1 MELDHVRRLINKLE
15 STSSSRKNWKFI
27 HVDETQKIKSSLV
40 EFESCIVKGIEPR
53 PRKQKP
59 SAPVNDYVAE
69 IAIDQI
75 ILKAVAVCTFGLI
88 CFNIWT
94 YSHIELTISDGDVEQ
109 LNAMI
114 AEYIGESSFQSSKAI

>member
-1 MELDHVRRLINKLE
+1 M
-15 STSSSRKNWKFI
+15 
-27 HVDETQKIKSSLV
+27 
-40 EFESCIVKGIEPR
+40 KGIEPR

-59 SAPVNDYVAE
+59 SAPVSDYVAE